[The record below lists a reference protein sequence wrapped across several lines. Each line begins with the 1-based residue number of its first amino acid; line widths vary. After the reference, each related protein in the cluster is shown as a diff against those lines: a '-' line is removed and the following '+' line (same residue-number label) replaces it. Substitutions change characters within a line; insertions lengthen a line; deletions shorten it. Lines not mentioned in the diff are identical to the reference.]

1 METEKDPFEAVRA
14 MMHENLDKVGSATQS
29 YLDMV
34 EKTMRGLPGANQE
47 QIGTFKAYI
56 ERQVAANRDFGEKLL
71 GAKDFQEA
79 FRIQAEYF
87 QSRLKACAE
96 DAAQIG
102 AKMAGSFKTSIPPE
116 PNIA

>member
-29 YLDMV
+29 YLDIF

-56 ERQVAANRDFGEKLL
+56 ERQVAANETSGRSFWAPRIFRRPSVFRSSTFG
-71 GAKDFQEA
+71 
-79 FRIQAEYF
+79 
-87 QSRLKACAE
+87 
-96 DAAQIG
+96 
-102 AKMAGSFKTSIPPE
+102 
-116 PNIA
+116 PN